1 MSKSLL
7 FCHYKNL
14 NLTEIGGT
22 LWVCMG
28 GWRSGGRSF
37 SYSLVHPDLCVCMCA
52 PEVISGADLGW
63 TSGQTTI
70 EISEQHLWWNCPV
83 HSRKWNGFL
92 DFFFCSWMNYLM
104 NKINAKF
111 RFSKDNKNQKKKIIF
126 VLLYSTENRR
136 LIKISFFNILFFLIF
151 YSRGVKLTWFRGHM
165 QPV

>member
-1 MSKSLL
+1 MVSAMSKSLL

-28 GWRSGGRSF
+28 GWRSWGRSF

-111 RFSKDNKNQKKKIIF
+111 RFSKDNKNQKKNHICPVIF
-126 VLLYSTENRR
+126 NREQR
-136 LIKISFFNILFFLIF
+136 ANKNLFF
-151 YSRGVKLTWFRGHM
+151 
-165 QPV
+165 